1 MVGSSQC
8 REVAVH
14 EHIRSFVFNDCFR
27 YSCSYHYFW
36 QALSFYNW
44 QALSFYNF
52 GVK

>member
-14 EHIRSFVFNDCFR
+14 EHIRSFVLMIAFGILVATII
-27 YSCSYHYFW
+27 SGK
-36 QALSFYNW
+36 
-44 QALSFYNF
+44 LSFYNF